1 MTTILLVGP
10 WERCSAG
17 GVNNYINYV
26 NSLRNSIVNLKV
38 IYSSMDPP
46 GVIPYGIFDY
56 ILYNNIPDYLDDE
69 KYSVNKTARLY
80 AANSIKGLELC
91 KDDTIIR
98 VRSDLRIKNITAII
112 KLVGL
117 IEKFPNKFAIDFS
130 HAHNNILPF
139 NFSDFLVVGRY
150 ENLHSLFDLP
160 LENPKISRVSL
171 HPFTSHIAGNTR
183 GVMTNEQFL
192 WYSYYCSTQSISS
205 LKVDSFV
212 NIIRSYLFLKRK
224 ILLINR
230 EVLFEFDEKYNSNK
244 RLSYVEHFYPTKISP
259 KMLLIFIA
267 KDFTR
272 YYIKT
277 IQRIILKVIIWK

>member
-10 WERCSAG
+10 WERCSAA
-17 GVNNYINYV
+17 GVDNYISYI
-26 NSLRNSIVNLKV
+26 NSLRNSIANLKV

-56 ILYNNIPDYLDDE
+56 ILSNNIPGYLDDE
-69 KYSVNKTARLY
+69 NYSVNKTARLY

-98 VRSDLRIKNITAII
+98 VRSDLRIKDMTSII
-112 KLVGL
+112 KLVGM

-130 HAHNNILPF
+130 RAHNNILPF
-139 NFSDFLVVGRY
+139 NFSDFLVVGKY
-150 ENLHSLFDLP
+150 ENLYSLFDIP
-160 LENPKISRVSL
+160 LKAPKISRISL

-183 GVMTNEQFL
+183 GMMTNEQFL
-192 WYSYYCSTQSISS
+192 WYSYYCSTNSISS

-212 NIIRSYLFLKRK
+212 NIIRSYLFLRRK
-224 ILLINR
+224 IFLINR
-230 EVLFEFDEKYNSNK
+230 EVLFEFDKKYNSNK
-244 RLSYVEHFYPTKISP
+244 KLSLVDYFYPSKISI
-259 KMLLIFIA
+259 KILLLFLA
-267 KDFTR
+267 KDFMQ

-277 IQRIILKVIIWK
+277 IQRIILKVTSWK